1 MSVVLLAVLAAAVLA
16 VLAAPKS
23 KLEAWWQAST
33 AHFLYQEARKQLDAA
48 QAQPTPQAAARP
60 GRAGQLKSNP

>member
-1 MSVVLLAVLAAAVLA
+1 MLTALTVIAAFAGLA

-33 AHFLYQEARKQLDAA
+33 ACFLYQEARKQLLEAA
-48 QAQPTPQAAARP
+48 QQAGTAKPAED
-60 GRAGQLKSNP
+60 NPAK

>member
-1 MSVVLLAVLAAAVLA
+1 MLTALTVIAAIAGLAM
-16 VLAAPKS
+16 LAAPKS

-48 QAQPTPQAAARP
+48 QAQPRPTPPPAQGEQA
-60 GRAGQLKSNP
+60 K